1 MKAISKEVIKNI
13 LSDLETMLIKDV
25 SKKYGYTKKRISDIR
40 FEFEMIQAR
49 KKEAN
54 EEIYSIDDL
63 DGEELRIFLN
73 MKTKK

>member
-1 MKAISKEVIKNI
+1 MKAISKEVVQNI
-13 LSDLETMLIKDV
+13 LRDLETMLIKDV
-25 SKKYGYTKKRISDIR
+25 ALKYGFTKKRIGDIR
-40 FEFEMIQAR
+40 FEFHMIQAR
-49 KKEAN
+49 KKEAS